1 MRAVPSCLGYEGEV
15 FYMKRMERTE
25 KVIGENTF
33 YIVPFAAFTAT
44 NISAELSA
52 VLSPMLGSM
61 GAMIGNIDAE
71 AAMRAVSQPS
81 FNAGNEAEE
90 DRGVTASDIM
100 NMDMEKVLPALA
112 SAFGSLS
119 GDRLERLMRRLLV
132 DHQNISVEGEITDGR
147 VVTLDKDLADEVFCG
162 DIQDMFILCYEVIKV
177 NFSGFFKKLG
187 VQFGRQLR
195 AMAKEKEKS
204 SDTESST

>member
-1 MRAVPSCLGYEGEV
+1 
-15 FYMKRMERTE
+15 MKRMERTE

-44 NISAELSA
+44 NISAELTA

-61 GAMIGNIDAE
+61 GAMVGNIDAE
-71 AAMRAVSQPS
+71 AAMRAASQPS

-90 DRGVTASDIM
+90 DRSVTVSDIM
-100 NMDMEKVLPALA
+100 NMDMEKVMPALA

-132 DHQNISVEGEITDGR
+132 DNKNISVEGEITDGR
-147 VVTLDKDLADEVFCG
+147 IVTLDKDLADEVFCG

-187 VQFGRQLR
+187 DRFGRQLR
-195 AMAKEKEKS
+195 AMAKRETS

>member
-71 AAMRAVSQPS
+71 AAMRAASQPS

-112 SAFGSLS
+112 
-119 GDRLERLMRRLLV
+119 
-132 DHQNISVEGEITDGR
+132 
-147 VVTLDKDLADEVFCG
+147 
-162 DIQDMFILCYEVIKV
+162 
-177 NFSGFFKKLG
+177 
-187 VQFGRQLR
+187 
-195 AMAKEKEKS
+195 
-204 SDTESST
+204 

>member
-1 MRAVPSCLGYEGEV
+1 
-15 FYMKRMERTE
+15 MKRMERTE

-52 VLSPMLGSM
+52 VLAPMLGSM
-61 GAMIGNIDAE
+61 GAMIGGIDVD
-71 AAMRAVSQPS
+71 AAMKAASQPS
-81 FNAGNEAEE
+81 FNAENTTEE
-90 DRGVTASDIM
+90 DRGVSVTDIM

-112 SAFGSLS
+112 AAFGSLS

-132 DHQNISVEGEITDGR
+132 DNKNISVEGEITDGR
-147 VVTLDKDLADEVFCG
+147 TVTLDKDLADEVFCG

-195 AMAKEKEKS
+195 AMTAEETS
-204 SDTESST
+204 SDLASST

>member
-1 MRAVPSCLGYEGEV
+1 
-15 FYMKRMERTE
+15 MKRMERTE

-52 VLSPMLGSM
+52 VLAPMLGSM
-61 GAMIGNIDAE
+61 GAMIGGIDVD
-71 AAMRAVSQPS
+71 AAMKAASQPS
-81 FNAGNEAEE
+81 FNAENATEE
-90 DRGVTASDIM
+90 DRGVSVTDIM
-100 NMDMEKVLPALA
+100 NMDMGKVLPALA
-112 SAFGSLS
+112 AAFGSLS

-132 DHQNISVEGEITDGR
+132 DNKNISVEGEITDGR
-147 VVTLDKDLADEVFCG
+147 TVTLDKDLADEVFCG

-195 AMAKEKEKS
+195 AMTAEETS
-204 SDTESST
+204 SDLASST

>member
-1 MRAVPSCLGYEGEV
+1 
-15 FYMKRMERTE
+15 MKRMERTE

-44 NISAELSA
+44 NISAELTA

-61 GAMIGNIDAE
+61 GAMVGNIDAE
-71 AAMRAVSQPS
+71 SAMRAASQPS
-81 FNAGNEAEE
+81 LNAGNEAEE
-90 DRGVTASDIM
+90 DRSVTVFDIM
-100 NMDMEKVLPALA
+100 NMDMEKVMPALA

-132 DHQNISVEGEITDGR
+132 DNKNISVEGEITDGR
-147 VVTLDKDLADEVFCG
+147 IVTLDKDLADEVFCG

-187 VQFGRQLR
+187 DRFGRQLR
-195 AMAKEKEKS
+195 AMAKRETS

>member
-1 MRAVPSCLGYEGEV
+1 
-15 FYMKRMERTE
+15 MKRMERTE

-44 NISAELSA
+44 NISAELTA

-61 GAMIGNIDAE
+61 GAMVGNIDAE
-71 AAMRAVSQPS
+71 AAMRAASQPS

-90 DRGVTASDIM
+90 DRSVTVFDIM
-100 NMDMEKVLPALA
+100 NMDMEKVMPALA

-132 DHQNISVEGEITDGR
+132 DNKNISVEGEITDGR
-147 VVTLDKDLADEVFCG
+147 IVTLDKDLADEVFCG

-187 VQFGRQLR
+187 DRFGRQLR
-195 AMAKEKEKS
+195 AMAKRETS